1 MKKLFIAAF
10 IAAFAAVAAFA
21 QEGSTFKVSGEAK
34 TGIYWESVQT
44 MGYEKED
51 NVKLHSKD
59 DAGSGMGRFR
69 VNMDWEREDGFGMR
83 MRFTFQEFRN
93 DLGGSW
99 WSYGFGYGNFFERQL
114 TVSVGR
120 LGGSPWGTGGPEMW
134 KELEEQAIG
143 MRVEF
148 KPSFISGLNVGFVLN
163 DYNSPKDLGWPADKP
178 LTIMEILSESV
189 VGISYTHDYFM
200 GRVSYRGDG
209 EWDIR
214 ENGAA
219 EKGKEGGELVYRLE
233 ERALKNVLPGFQ
245 VWALGYWVGIGA
257 DSEESYN
264 FQNWLFTQYDPAEL
278 FGLVTP
284 FTAQFRLGFD
294 YISNRSVL
302 HLRPNFYWHFLNKL
316 ISVGAQFLYAQDFGE
331 GKLEGEHPFTYMEV
345 EPKIQ
350 LNFQSSYIAFVYNW
364 RQEYFHASLQEKP
377 GFDPIKQTQYMNLR
391 FCIYY

>member
-1 MKKLFIAAF
+1 M
-10 IAAFAAVAAFA
+10 AAFAAAAFA
-21 QEGSTFKVSGEAK
+21 QEDSTFKVSGEAK

-44 MGYEKED
+44 MGKESEE

-69 VNMDWEREDGFGMR
+69 VNMDWERADGFGMR
-83 MRFTFQEFRN
+83 MRFTFQQFRN
-93 DLGGSW
+93 DLGGDW

-148 KPSFISGLNVGFVLN
+148 KPAFIPEEFGRFNVGFVLN
-163 DYNSPKDLGWPADKP
+163 DYNSAKDQGWPSDKP
-178 LTIMEILSESV
+178 LTLLEILSETV
-189 VGISYTHDYFM
+189 MGLSYTHDNFM
-200 GRVSYRGDG
+200 GRFSYRGDG
-209 EWDIR
+209 DWDLR

-245 VWALGYWVGIGA
+245 IWALGYWVGLGA
-257 DSEESYN
+257 DSEEFYL
-264 FQNWLFTQYDPAEL
+264 FQNWLFTQYDPPEL

-284 FTAQFRLGFD
+284 FTAQFRVGFD
-294 YISNRSVL
+294 YIPNRSVL

-316 ISVGAQFLYAQDFGE
+316 ISVGAQFLYAQDFGDNRIQ
-331 GKLEGEHPFTYMEV
+331 GEHPFIYMEV

-364 RQEYFHASLQEKP
+364 RREYFHATDAIP
-377 GFDPIKQTQYMNLR
+377 GFDPIKQTQFMNLR